1 MTPEQAAAFVNSQV
15 TCAQAEMAAM
25 HAANRAREEQG
36 HSHAY
41 DEEAF
46 LAIPDRFG
54 ITYNHVVGLF
64 IQVNNR

>member
-1 MTPEQAAAFVNSQV
+1 MTPEQAAAFINAQV
-15 TCAQAEMAAM
+15 ACAQAEMAAM

-54 ITYNHVVGLF
+54 ISHNAVLTLFRGLE
-64 IQVNNR
+64 